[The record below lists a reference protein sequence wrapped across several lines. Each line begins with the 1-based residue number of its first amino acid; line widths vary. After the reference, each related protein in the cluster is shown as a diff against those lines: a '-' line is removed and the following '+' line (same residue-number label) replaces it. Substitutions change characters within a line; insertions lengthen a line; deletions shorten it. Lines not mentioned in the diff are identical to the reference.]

1 MEVKTALRPRVSWVL
16 FLVLVI
22 LHLFLQLTL
31 GYGHSTPDL
40 FVVALLIVARGVN
53 LGVGSLIGL
62 LLGILEDGFSA
73 RSFGAHALSFSLL
86 GLVSCRIRDI
96 FVGDSALFMAAYFFL
111 GKLLRDFLYWVAAGD
126 LARDP
131 FLRIFLPD
139 ALVASTYVSVVG
151 VGLVIASGLFSRRT

>member
-1 MEVKTALRPRVSWVL
+1 MEVKAAPRPRVSWVL

-40 FVVALLIVARGVN
+40 FVVALLVVARGVN

-86 GLVSCRIRDI
+86 SLVSALNHADNAKGMLPATVQA
-96 FVGDSALFMAAYFFL
+96 FVERAA
-111 GKLLRDFLYWVAAGD
+111 
-126 LARDP
+126 
-131 FLRIFLPD
+131 
-139 ALVASTYVSVVG
+139 
-151 VGLVIASGLFSRRT
+151 